1 MALMKYLA
9 SPEAGT
15 VWARGGGYISPN
27 KNVKP
32 DAYPDALTRQLVAQ
46 MQAAGDSAR
55 YDMSD
60 QAPAAFGGTPG
71 QGEWEDLRTLVKNP
85 SDVKGV
91 QAKLEADAAK
101 AYK

>member
-1 MALMKYLA
+1 
-9 SPEAGT
+9 
-15 VWARGGGYISPN
+15 VWAKGGGYLSPN

-32 DAYPDALTRQLVAQ
+32 DAYPDALTKQLVGQ

-60 QAPAAFGGTPG
+60 QTPAAFGGTPG
-71 QGEWEDLRTLVKNP
+71 QGEWEDLRSLVKNP
-85 SDVKGV
+85 GDIKGA

-101 AYK
+101 AYKK